1 MTTTPSASPRVICLS
16 FVEVTGSPMGAGPYV
31 FNSYENGVVSL
42 TANPNYWKGEPKIAH
57 INVQFTAEADKISGV
72 SSGTLDIATPS
83 FDLDK
88 VDEITSI
95 NGTEDFDGP
104 VITIRTTQYLGY
116 GYIGMNADNIS
127 CGRRSWV

>member
-1 MTTTPSASPRVICLS
+1 M
-16 FVEVTGSPMGAGPYV
+16 

-127 CGRRSWV
+127 VGGDPGSEQSKDLRKACLLYTSTMRTTLTPAWAPRR